1 MNGAWR
7 AIVAAL
13 ASGLIATGPGVAAE
27 SPARTNADD
36 LRGGWVAEVDGTRH
50 ILILKVREEQVSG
63 IYCAVDCSDPSHL
76 EFVDR
81 GTLGADGVRFEI
93 QRNGPRGE
101 ARTRVAGRI
110 ENGRLILSLTP
121 PRSRAA
127 TKLALQRDPRK
138 PADITVEE
146 LFRRRGVES
155 GPLLIAASPNPYV
168 PPGPNELLTPAKLE
182 GLWLWGTGPGKQHF
196 IFRNVGGRV
205 LGVACG
211 PCDNPY
217 SFAPLDSFVIRGD
230 TATFDINHEDWGIG
244 IEFGPFA
251 NHATVTLSRHELH
264 LHTVAQN
271 GSRTVEGDLT
281 LIGPI
286 AR

>member
-121 PRSRAA
+121 PAIQGRHEAGAA
-127 TKLALQRDPRK
+127 AGSAETCRYHGGGA
-138 PADITVEE
+138 
-146 LFRRRGVES
+146 
-155 GPLLIAASPNPYV
+155 V
-168 PPGPNELLTPAKLE
+168 PPS
-182 GLWLWGTGPGKQHF
+182 
-196 IFRNVGGRV
+196 GRR
-205 LGVACG
+205 
-211 PCDNPY
+211 
-217 SFAPLDSFVIRGD
+217 I
-230 TATFDINHEDWGIG
+230 W
-244 IEFGPFA
+244 
-251 NHATVTLSRHELH
+251 
-264 LHTVAQN
+264 TVAHRCVPKPVRATRSQ
-271 GSRTVEGDLT
+271 
-281 LIGPI
+281 
-286 AR
+286 